1 MSTKYDQAYA
11 VIAERLYRE
20 TQATDEQV
28 ARVLDVDRGT
38 IEAWAREYPEFRE
51 ARARGKEDADAQV
64 KAALF
69 KRAVGYTATKEKV
82 VGFEGQF
89 WTEEYHEHVAGDVI
103 AQIFW
108 LCNRQPKHWRQ
119 KQVTEHEVSQP
130 ITLAYSLP
138 PAPTPVTDEPEENK
152 AIDVTDS
159 VKRAA

>member
-69 KRAVGYTATKEKV
+69 KRALGYRVKKEKV
-82 VGFEGQF
+82 CCYEGSS
-89 WTEEYHEHVAGDVI
+89 WTEEYEDEIAGDVV

-108 LCNRQPKHWRQ
+108 LCNRDPKSWRQ

-130 ITLAYSLP
+130 ITLAYPLP
-138 PAPTPVTDEPEENK
+138 PAPSHLEKPEEK
-152 AIDVTDS
+152 EAIDVTDS